1 MHHTLKHRHAHGP
14 DWFSRII
21 VAAFVVA
28 AVTMLGYI
36 AWSFTVRNVVPR
48 IAESYTDPAPR
59 VFSSPAIPEAE
70 LQTLEDRVETFT
82 DAVKI
87 NAPQP
92 PLEMTEAQLNALL
105 QKEWQ
110 DDLEN
115 GSIRVRI
122 ERDRLLA
129 DLSVPLDD
137 LAGTTWWRLADR
149 YLTGTAAFHVALQ
162 SGKLD
167 LRLASFAIDGDPVPN
182 WLLDALDADNQ
193 LQKLMNDP
201 DVLEVTQ
208 NLARVELTPGRMVL
222 VPVQTAAL
230 ADTAP

>member
-1 MHHTLKHRHAHGP
+1 MHHSLKHRHNAGP
-14 DWFSRII
+14 DWFTRILI
-21 VAAFVVA
+21 AAFVVA

-59 VFSSPAIPEAE
+59 TFTSPELPEPE
-70 LQTLEDRVETFT
+70 LASLEDRVDTFT
-82 DAVKI
+82 DAVKA
-87 NAPQP
+87 NTPHP
-92 PLEMTEAQLNALL
+92 PLELTEAQLNALL

-122 ERDRLLA
+122 DRDRVLA
-129 DLSVPLDD
+129 DVSVPLND

-149 YLTGTAAFHVALQ
+149 YLTGTAAFDVALQ
-162 SGKLD
+162 SGRLD
-167 LRLASFAIDGDPVPN
+167 LRLASFAIDGDTVPN
-182 WLLDALDADNQ
+182 WILDALDADNQ
-193 LQKLMNDP
+193 LQKLMDDP

-208 NLARVELTPGRMVL
+208 NLARVELTPGRLVL
-222 VPVQTAAL
+222 VPAQTAAL
-230 ADTAP
+230 AETSP